1 MGIYKFVS
9 GNMSASP
16 KHNISI
22 ERAIDLINDGK
33 PLKDFYVDGELK
45 IHTFETWDKEV
56 VLENCIIDSFSG
68 SMIQFDKPVRLMN
81 CHFKNC
87 QFISS
92 YFLRGLTIENCTFD
106 GYLDFQAGGHNKPR
120 NVVIITNNEF
130 NDFVNFF
137 DCWYESDVTILD
149 NKFHKGTNLLGKPFN
164 IPVTFDVVPIIKNNI
179 GKLDF
184 DNEVERSDDE

>member
-1 MGIYKFVS
+1 
-9 GNMSASP
+9 MSASP

-22 ERAIDLINDGK
+22 ERASDLINDGK
-33 PLKDFYVDGELK
+33 SLKGFYVDGELK
-45 IHTFETWDKEV
+45 IQTFETWDKEV
-56 VLENCIIDSFSG
+56 VLEDCIIEAFSG
-68 SMIQFDKPVRLMN
+68 SMIQFDNPVRLIN

-87 QFISS
+87 QFVSS

-106 GYLDFQAGGHNKPR
+106 GYLDFQTGGHNKTG
-120 NVVIITNNEF
+120 NVIKITNNEF

-137 DCWYESDVTILD
+137 DCWYESDVIISD
-149 NKFHKGTNLLGKPFN
+149 NNFHKGTNLLGKPFN

-184 DNEVERSDDE
+184 DNEGRKSEDE